1 MKKIFY
7 KILQKIINF
16 KDKKKKFFFNDFCEE
31 INFLDIGAAEGLDA
45 RWDLLKE
52 RINFFFV
59 EPHPESSKDLSA
71 EKKNIITKVFDEKPG
86 LLKEFFLTNKPTC
99 SSFLKPNISYLNKFE
114 DANRYNINKILK
126 FETTTV
132 DKEFENLSLDF
143 VKIDTQGSELNI
155 LKGSNNSLKEI
166 LGLEIECEFFKI
178 YENQP
183 LFEDIKNY
191 LENYNLLF
199 FDFID
204 IIRWERDKFTHLGQP
219 QFADILFLR
228 TPENV
233 IDLYN
238 KGEFSL
244 KKLKNYILIL
254 TIYNKR
260 DLLVS
265 LQINLKKINL
275 ELDINNFVELTKNNS
290 KYLNMIDR
298 YSLILKRLIN
308 RRDRN

>member
-7 KILQKIINF
+7 KILHNILNY
-16 KDKKKKFFFNDFCEE
+16 KDKKKKSFFNNFCEE
-31 INFLDIGAAEGLDA
+31 MNFLDIGAAEGLDA

-52 RINFFFV
+52 KINFFFV
-59 EPHPESSKDLSA
+59 EPHPESSQDLLV

-86 LLKEFFLTNKPTC
+86 LTKNFFLTNKPTC
-99 SSFLKPNISYLNKFE
+99 SSFLKPNIKYLDKFG
-114 DANRYNINKILK
+114 DANRYHTKEILK

-155 LKGSNNSLKEI
+155 LKGSKKSLEEI

-183 LFEDIKNY
+183 LYEDVKNY
-191 LENYNLLF
+191 LENYNLIF

-219 QFADILFLR
+219 QFANILFLR
-228 TPENV
+228 TPEN
-233 IDLYN
+233 IIELYK
-238 KGEFSL
+238 KGKFNL

-260 DLLVS
+260 DLLAS
-265 LQINLKKINL
+265 LQIYFEKINL
-275 ELDINNFVELTKNNS
+275 QLDINDFLEITKSNS
-290 KYLNMIDR
+290 RYLNTVDH

>member
-1 MKKIFY
+1 MIKIFY
-7 KILQKIINF
+7 TILQKIINY
-16 KDKKKKFFFNDFCEE
+16 KDNKKKSFFNNFCEE
-31 INFLDIGAAEGLDA
+31 MNFLDIGAAEGLDA

-52 RINFFFV
+52 KINFFFV
-59 EPHPESSKDLSA
+59 EPHPESSKDLLI

-86 LLKEFFLTNKPTC
+86 LTKNFFLTNKPTC
-99 SSFLKPNISYLNKFE
+99 SSFLKPNINYLDKFG
-114 DANRYNINKILK
+114 DVNRYHTKEILK

-132 DKEFENLSLDF
+132 DKEFANLSLDF

-155 LKGSNNSLKEI
+155 LKGSNKSLEEI

-183 LFEDIKNY
+183 LYEDIKNY
-191 LENYNLLF
+191 LENYNLIL

-219 QFADILFLR
+219 QFANILFLR
-228 TPENV
+228 SPEN
-233 IDLYN
+233 IIELYK
-238 KGEFSL
+238 KGKLNL

-265 LQINLKKINL
+265 LQIYFEKINL
-275 ELDINNFVELTKNNS
+275 QLDINNFLEITKRNS
-290 KYLNMIDR
+290 RYLNMIDH

>member
-1 MKKIFY
+1 M
-7 KILQKIINF
+7 
-16 KDKKKKFFFNDFCEE
+16 
-31 INFLDIGAAEGLDA
+31 
-45 RWDLLKE
+45 
-52 RINFFFV
+52 
-59 EPHPESSKDLSA
+59 
-71 EKKNIITKVFDEKPG
+71 
-86 LLKEFFLTNKPTC
+86 TNKPTC
-99 SSFLKPNISYLNKFE
+99 SSFLKPNINYLDKFG
-114 DANRYNINKILK
+114 DVNRYHTKEILK

-132 DKEFENLSLDF
+132 DKEFANLSLDF

-155 LKGSNNSLKEI
+155 LKGSNKSLEEI

-183 LFEDIKNY
+183 LYEDIKNY
-191 LENYNLLF
+191 LENYNLIL

-219 QFADILFLR
+219 QFANILFLR
-228 TPENV
+228 SPEN
-233 IDLYN
+233 IIELYK
-238 KGEFSL
+238 KGKLNL

-265 LQINLKKINL
+265 LQIYFEKINL
-275 ELDINNFVELTKNNS
+275 QLDINNFLEITKRNS
-290 KYLNMIDR
+290 RYLNMIDH